1 MDGELAPRF
10 FAHQAKLDC
19 ATSSLMTRSCLRDI
33 QVSLPTI
40 FTFPPNLP
48 LAKGG
53 FATQNNPVT
62 HKGMMFCATFK
73 PLSRYKKGV
82 ISITPFF
89 VAERDKCVTHPL
101 NPPPVRGT
109 LLRRTNRSKLYTT
122 ESPYKK
128 KRVDYNRNRELAP
141 NILASECGRYN
152 AQ

>member
-1 MDGELAPRF
+1 MIHNHEVESSSLSP
-10 FAHQAKLDC
+10 
-19 ATSSLMTRSCLRDI
+19 ATSKRRNEF
-33 QVSLPTI
+33 VSPFFVSGEPPTI

-73 PLSRYKKGV
+73 SLSRYKKGV

>member
-1 MDGELAPRF
+1 MIHNHEVESSSLSP
-10 FAHQAKLDC
+10 
-19 ATSSLMTRSCLRDI
+19 ATSKRRTDF
-33 QVSLPTI
+33 VSPFFVSGELPTI

-73 PLSRYKKGV
+73 SLSRYKKGV
-82 ISITPFF
+82 IEITPFF

-141 NILASECGRYN
+141 NILASE
-152 AQ
+152 